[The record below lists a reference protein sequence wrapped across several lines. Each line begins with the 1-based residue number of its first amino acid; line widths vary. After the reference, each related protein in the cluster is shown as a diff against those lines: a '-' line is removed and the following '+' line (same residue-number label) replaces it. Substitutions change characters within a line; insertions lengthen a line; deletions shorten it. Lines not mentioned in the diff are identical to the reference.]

1 MARIGFSISNQV
13 LTACA
18 IASATLMAGCS
29 SVDNTSTKQLS
40 AIQTPKP
47 QPSATTQTAAYA
59 VPAQN
64 GTTPTPTAYATPGTT
79 LTPAQQAAAQLGAMT
94 SQQTAAATTTPATTA
109 VPAASATASA
119 AAVDADTPPP
129 VDLAA
134 AAAATTFVVPGM
146 PALPT
151 PRPDIPQTAAVAAA
165 TPVAA
170 SPVQIAS
177 AVPQQEPL
185 PEAAAAMVQTASFGT
200 SPQIPQGMY
209 AMAAMESDFDTGEPM
224 GLENLVAREMIVPMP
239 RPGSAVGYAA
249 ASAMP
254 ASLTTAL
261 AAKPTSSRPE
271 LDRLISF
278 YAKLNG
284 IPEELVHRVVK
295 RESTYNPR
303 AYHNGNYG
311 LMQIR
316 YNTAKGLGY
325 EGPAEGLFDA
335 ETNLKYAT
343 KYLRGAWVV
352 ADSQH
357 DSAVKLYAS
366 GYYYTAKRKGLLDD
380 LDMR

>member
-1 MARIGFSISNQV
+1 MAKIGFSLSNQL

-18 IASATLMAGCS
+18 VASAALITGCS

-40 AIQTPKP
+40 AIQTAKP
-47 QPSATTQTAAYA
+47 QPQQTAAYA
-59 VPAQN
+59 APVPAN
-64 GTTPTPTAYATPGTT
+64 GASASAYATQKTA

-94 SQQTAAATTTPATTA
+94 ATQAAATATPATVVA
-109 VPAASATASA
+109 ATAYA
-119 AAVDADTPPP
+119 DAPP

-134 AAAATTFVVPGM
+134 AAAATSFVVPGN
-146 PALPT
+146 PGVPT
-151 PRPDIPQTAAVAAA
+151 ARPDIPQTAVAAVEA
-165 TPVAA
+165 EAAA
-170 SPVQIAS
+170 SPIRMAS
-177 AVPQQEPL
+177 AVPQQN
-185 PEAAAAMVQTASFGT
+185 AAAQETTATVQPVAYSA

-209 AMAAMESDFDTGEPM
+209 AIAAMESDFDTGEPM
-224 GLENLVAREMIVPMP
+224 GLENLVARQMIVPMP
-239 RPGSAVGYAA
+239 RPGENAAFSAKAEPAA
-249 ASAMP
+249 VV
-254 ASLTTAL
+254 TAL
-261 AAKPTSSRPE
+261 SGNITSSRPE
-271 LDRLISF
+271 LDKLISY

-284 IPEELVHRVVK
+284 LPEALVHRVVK

-325 EGPAEGLFDA
+325 EGPPEGLFDA

-343 KYLRGAWVV
+343 KYLRGAFIV
-352 ADSQH
+352 ADNKH
-357 DSAVKLYAS
+357 DGAVKLYAS